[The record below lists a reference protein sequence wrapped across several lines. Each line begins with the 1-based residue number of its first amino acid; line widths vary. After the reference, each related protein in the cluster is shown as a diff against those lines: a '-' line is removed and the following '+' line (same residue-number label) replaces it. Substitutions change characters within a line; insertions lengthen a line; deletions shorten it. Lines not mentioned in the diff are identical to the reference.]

1 MSLRFL
7 RLLGLRLNLG
17 YEFPLSCFHHHGVDL
32 LLKRRQEFLD
42 LQESGRDVALL
53 RLAAN
58 SADVSRLIV
67 LMPITAMNGTRMFQM
82 IEENILHAG
91 FHFPDE
97 EFPRFPMRYATFEA
111 GTCESDERFPL
122 PMKKFQRFL
131 RVLILVNVPYVC
143 HDVVTAPFGR
153 SVFTC
158 GFVL

>member
-1 MSLRFL
+1 MSLLFL

-17 YEFPLSCFHHHGVDL
+17 NEFPLSCLHHHSVDL
-32 LLKRRQEFLD
+32 KLESRKEFLD
-42 LQESGRDVALL
+42 LQESGRYVALM
-53 RLAAN
+53 RLAAD
-58 SADVSRLIV
+58 SSDVSRLIV
-67 LMPITAMNGTRMFQM
+67 LIPVTATNGTRMFQM

-97 EFPRFPMRYATFEA
+97 EFPRFPMRYAAFEA
-111 GTCESDERFPL
+111 SACESDERFPL

-143 HDVVTAPFGR
+143 HDVVTVPFGR
-153 SVFTC
+153 SVYTC